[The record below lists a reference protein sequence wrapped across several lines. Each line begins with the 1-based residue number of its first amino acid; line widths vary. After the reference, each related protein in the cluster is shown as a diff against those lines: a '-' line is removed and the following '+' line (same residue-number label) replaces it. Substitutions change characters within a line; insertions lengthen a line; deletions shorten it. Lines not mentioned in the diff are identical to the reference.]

1 MSQLLDKLNLRPQE
15 RRILVVIITVA
26 LLALNALFVWPH
38 RKDWVQLKG
47 DLDKASATLKA
58 HQAEVDRVPEYQR
71 RLAKLEGQ
79 GLAVLPAEQALQLL
93 LAVQNQ
99 ASQCNVA
106 ITGTR
111 SVPASSLANTNA
123 YFDEQA
129 IVVSMTTAEK
139 DLVAFLLAL
148 GAGNSMIRVRDM
160 DLRPDPP
167 QQRLIGS
174 ITLVA
179 SYQKKTPPAKPSPTS
194 SKPSPQPAGAIKK
207 RP

>member
-1 MSQLLDKLNLRPQE
+1 
-15 RRILVVIITVA
+15 
-26 LLALNALFVWPH
+26 
-38 RKDWVQLKG
+38 
-47 DLDKASATLKA
+47 
-58 HQAEVDRVPEYQR
+58 
-71 RLAKLEGQ
+71 
-79 GLAVLPAEQALQLL
+79 
-93 LAVQNQ
+93 
-99 ASQCNVA
+99 
-106 ITGTR
+106 
-111 SVPASSLANTNA
+111 LANTNA